1 MAVKDL
7 REERMRL
14 SQQAGEILK
23 KADGEKRDLSGEEQ
37 GQFDALHAEMERL
50 KGQITRAER
59 QAEVERELEAV
70 PANGNRPDANEREI
84 RAVAE
89 RHDSGAPYYRQQ
101 SRQIPTAT
109 EDEKISALK
118 TWLLAGSDY
127 RTHITRGEVENAM
140 NLGYDVNMRQLDIK
154 LSYRPPKTVEQ
165 AKSWEYRTAQGV
177 STGPVGLYT
186 VPNETMR
193 ALEVALLTYGG
204 MRQVSTVIRTG
215 TGATLPIPTVDD
227 TSNSGVLLG
236 ESSTATELGVTF
248 GQVVLSAYKYSS
260 KYVLVSVEL
269 LQDSSINVAE
279 FLGQALGTRI
289 GRITN
294 NHFTLGTGSANP
306 NGVVNAATVGKTGT
320 TGQTVS
326 IIYADLVD
334 LEHSVDPNYRQG
346 ARWMMN
352 DSSLKVIKKILDSQ
366 GRPLW
371 MPGLVGGAPDSILGY
386 PYQINNDMATM
397 ATSGKSVL
405 FGDFSKF
412 IIRDVAEVT
421 VLRLDE
427 RFAEFHQVAFL
438 AFSRHDSDLL
448 DAGTHPI
455 KWYANSAT

>member
-7 REERMRL
+7 RDERMRL
-14 SQQAGEILK
+14 SQQAAEILK
-23 KADGEKRDLSGEEQ
+23 KAETESRDMSGEEQ
-37 GQFDALHAEMERL
+37 EAFDRLHAEMDRKKSMIERL
-50 KGQITRAER
+50 ER
-59 QAEVERELEAV
+59 QSDVERDLESVPPAV
-70 PANGNRPDANEREI
+70 NGNARPEPNRSEYEPRYEHPPARYPTPPPVVNASEDQKLDA
-84 RAVAE
+84 V
-89 RHDSGAPYYRQQ
+89 
-101 SRQIPTAT
+101 
-109 EDEKISALK
+109 K

-127 RTHITRGEVENAM
+127 RTHLTNGEIENARR
-140 NLGYDVNMRQLDIK
+140 LGMDVNMRQLDIR
-154 LSYRPPKTVEQ
+154 LSHRPPKTVAEARDWQ
-165 AKSWEYRTAQGV
+165 YRVAQGV

-204 MRQVSTVIRTG
+204 MRQAAQVIRTS

-227 TSNSGVLLG
+227 TGNSGVMLG
-236 ESSTATELGVTF
+236 ENSAATELGVTF

-279 FLGQALGTRI
+279 FLGSALGTRI
-289 GRITN
+289 ARITN

-306 NGVVNAATVGKTGT
+306 NGVVNAATLGKTGA
-320 TGQTVS
+320 TGQQASV
-326 IIYADLVD
+326 IYDDLVD

-346 ARWMMN
+346 AIFMMH
-352 DSSLKVIKKILDSQ
+352 DSSLKVIKKLKDSQ

-371 MPGLVGGAPDSILGY
+371 MPGMVAGAPDTILGY
-386 PYQINNDMATM
+386 RFVINNDVATM
-397 ATSGKSVL
+397 ATSAKSIL

-412 IIRDVAEVT
+412 MIRDVADVS

-427 RFAEFHQVAFL
+427 RFAEYHQVAFL

-455 KWYANSAT
+455 KWYANT